1 MIKSEKFWEWM
12 EKKNYAIWEPDD
24 EEWIHRSVTSFTK
37 QMLVQY
43 MIEYLLLKGHISYR
57 RFGHWLAEQMADYL
71 KLKNAK
77 YGIDNPSEIIF
88 EILKE
93 KIEGLE

>member
-1 MIKSEKFWEWM
+1 
-12 EKKNYAIWEPDD
+12 
-24 EEWIHRSVTSFTK
+24 
-37 QMLVQY
+37 
-43 MIEYLLLKGHISYR
+43 
-57 RFGHWLAEQMADYL
+57 MADYL